1 MKKLTLTMLGTVL
14 LFSTAVQAQEQT
26 IKGYASVK
34 AVVTKTDSNFWGN
47 KKKFDPKG
55 ANIAVGVKATQNLRF
70 EVEYNHR
77 EKADK
82 TWYFSEIIPL
92 AAYGERNEKMELSIQ
107 SYMLNGYFDFH
118 NTSKFTPYIGIGFGQ
133 AKVEY
138 DYTDNWAVYNY
149 NTGVLVADGLDT
161 YHASKTKFAYNISAG
176 TSYDLNDHLA
186 LDLGLRYV
194 DYGSFS
200 DADGDKYKTKS
211 KEVSFG
217 VRYSF

>member
-1 MKKLTLTMLGTVL
+1 MKKLTLTMLGATL
-14 LFSTAVQAQEQT
+14 LLSTAAQAQEQS

-34 AVVTKTDSNFWGN
+34 AVMTKTDGNYWGN

-55 ANIAVGVKATQNLRF
+55 ANIAVGVKVDKNLRF
-70 EVEYNHR
+70 ELEYNHR
-77 EKADK
+77 ETADK
-82 TWYFSEIIPL
+82 TEPYSEVYGGMIF
-92 AAYGERNEKMELSIQ
+92 AYGTEKMELSIK

-118 NTSKFTPYIGIGFGQ
+118 NSSKFTPYVGIGFGQ

-138 DYTDNWAVYNY
+138 DYSDRWADYN
-149 NTGVLVADGLDT
+149 NLGGLIASGVDT
-161 YHASKTKFAYNISAG
+161 YHASKTKLAYNISAG
-176 TSYDLNDHLA
+176 ASYDINDHLA
-186 LDLGLRYV
+186 LDLGLRYI

>member
-1 MKKLTLTMLGTVL
+1 MKKITLTMLGTVL
-14 LFSTAVQAQEQT
+14 LLSTTAQAQEQT

-34 AVVTKTDSNFWGN
+34 AVMTKTDGNFWGN

-55 ANIAVGVKATQNLRF
+55 ANIAVGVKVDKNLRF
-70 EVEYNHR
+70 ELEYNHR
-77 EKADK
+77 ETADK
-82 TWYFSEIIPL
+82 TEPYIDVLGGGWVEE
-92 AAYGERNEKMELSIQ
+92 GTDKMELSVK

-118 NTSKFTPYIGIGFGQ
+118 NTSKFTPYVGIGFGQ

-138 DYTDNWAVYNY
+138 DYTENWAAYNLGAFV
-149 NTGVLVADGLDT
+149 NRGVDT
-161 YHASKTKFAYNISAG
+161 YHASKTKFAYSISAG
-176 TSYDLNDHLA
+176 ASYDLNDHLA
-186 LDLGLRYV
+186 LELGLRYV

-211 KEVSFG
+211 KEISFG